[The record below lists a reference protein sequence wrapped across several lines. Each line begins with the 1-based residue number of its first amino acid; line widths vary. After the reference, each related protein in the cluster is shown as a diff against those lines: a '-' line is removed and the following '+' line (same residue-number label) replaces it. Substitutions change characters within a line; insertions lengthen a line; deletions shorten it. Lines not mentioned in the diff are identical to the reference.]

1 MQLAASAAARST
13 LASAAWNKGWTASN
27 SAFLFNNICVSSP
40 SGDGRLLSVRGVGNV
55 DPISEKGTIDRI
67 GAPDER
73 AGKRDRRKGNSDDQH
88 DHLKDGEIVTIPNET
103 IVARRNDIARHGLS
117 RDPSCGGYIRD
128 VPPGPDHTPLR
139 HPTS

>member
-27 SAFLFNNICVSSP
+27 AAFLFNNICVSSP

-73 AGKRDRRKGNSDDQH
+73 AASATERSPDPQTWLTVQAAASF
-88 DHLKDGEIVTIPNET
+88 LIP
-103 IVARRNDIARHGLS
+103 AFIAAWRAGFW
-117 RDPSCGGYIRD
+117 P
-128 VPPGPDHTPLR
+128 
-139 HPTS
+139 